1 MRHGWRRVFDRS
13 YGRGA
18 QGRDVYVRQEFY
30 PLFNQL
36 EKQKLGNY
44 QYMSLFRSL
53 VGLNADPNSGV
64 AANAAA
70 NLRNLICN
78 GFAVEYYLDNGD
90 VLISK
95 IKLSAGFSSRNFADS
110 SGLFSV
116 RRNNGVWECGARPS
130 EGLNYKEKWDGA
142 HYAAVSGR
150 FSDPGAASRRLVDHI
165 KKAYKSE
172 VLEKNVEVNGNRYS
186 LYWTYGRAFGGV
198 SETNAIAS
206 LLQQAADAKA
216 SVNWLV
222 HGEGAQNFSKAL
234 ELLKNSPSLS
244 RYAAADEEIV
254 RGLRMKFSEQ
264 KVYLSNPV
272 GADKKTIE
280 PLCKMVGLTWVDQNL
295 NSRDLRSSA
304 SRRNVYK
311 EIASLSGKAVVG
323 GGAAGVGLK
332 ELGVSSLQKAGAAAV
347 DICSSAVANPTVQS
361 VALAAGAA
369 YGVFVAGKGVYTK
382 SSSAYKAAKAMMI
395 STFGAGSEFWYEND
409 DDLFEQMSA

>member
-1 MRHGWRRVFDRS
+1 MRNGWIRVLEQS
-13 YGRGA
+13 YGKGA
-18 QGRDVYVRQEFY
+18 QGRDVYVSAAAHPFFVNLELKKESSF
-30 PLFNQL
+30 QL
-36 EKQKLGNY
+36 
-44 QYMSLFRSL
+44 MSLFRAVLS
-53 VGLNADPNSGV
+53 LNASPNSGDAMNG
-64 AANAAA
+64 AAT
-70 NLRNLICN
+70 LRNLRGD
-78 GFAVEYYLDNGD
+78 GFAIEYYLDNGD

-95 IKLSAGFSSRNFADS
+95 LRFSGELTRQDS
-110 SGLFSV
+110 SFGTGLFEVVKGSSWV
-116 RRNNGVWECGARPS
+116 TRQTPS
-130 EGLNYKEKWDGA
+130 QHMDLLHRWDGA
-142 HYAAVSGR
+142 HYAAVAGKFVSSHSAG
-150 FSDPGAASRRLVDHI
+150 SRLITHI
-165 KKAYKSE
+165 KKAYSKE
-172 VLEKNVEVNGNRYS
+172 VLERTVESPTNLYS
-186 LYWTYGRAFGGV
+186 MYWTESKKYGQKSDAD
-198 SETNAIAS
+198 ALAS

-216 SVNWLV
+216 PVNWLV
-222 HGEGAQNFSKAL
+222 HGEGVKTFNKAL
-234 ELLKNSPSLS
+234 EILKSAPSLS

-254 RGLRMKFSEQ
+254 RNLRAKFAEQ
-264 KVYLSNPV
+264 KVFLSNPI
-272 GADKKTIE
+272 GADEKSIK
-280 PLCKMVGLTWVDQNL
+280 PLCNIVGLTWVDQHI

-382 SSSAYKAAKAMMI
+382 SSGAYKAAKAMMI